1 MFAKGSPFYLFLML
15 AQINFIF
22 SDNVHIFYIYGQ
34 SSAADVKAVQTRLC
48 FFQVEV
54 ITTIKSTIVITIW
67 LTVTKYPSND
77 NGSFSFDV
85 FLSSI
90 AVKTFTELY
99 MSRTPVSCKKQ
110 EQQHAGV
117 LQKAGTAYPSLAP
130 RFIPGFWW
138 GSYCSS
144 VQFSSPCC
152 VFEFVCLHSVSCV
165 SNVASGFQF
174 LIALRFSLTFIC

>member
-1 MFAKGSPFYLFLML
+1 MFAKGSLFYLFLML

-34 SSAADVKAVQTRLC
+34 SSAADVNALQTRLY

-54 ITTIKSTIVITIW
+54 ITTIKSTVVMTIW

-90 AVKTFTELY
+90 AVKTFTGLY
-99 MSRTPVSCKKQ
+99 MSST
-110 EQQHAGV
+110 AGV
-117 LQKAGTAYPSLAP
+117 LEEAGTAYPSLAP
-130 RFIPGFWW
+130 GFIPGFWW

-152 VFEFVCLHSVSCV
+152 IFELCLSSFCV
-165 SNVASGFQF
+165 LCVQCCQWISILDCPLVLSNVY
-174 LIALRFSLTFIC
+174 LLKHVP